1 MCESEGQLEMSD
13 SENKEQ
19 LSFEDDKGAS
29 RSAWIAAA
37 LVVAI
42 VGWMGSGYIL
52 PSGDE
57 EAGQAE
63 AAPAKPVAVA
73 VEKSTPQQVTISFQA
88 EGQAQPDRD
97 TSIRA
102 EASGDVVDVLVMEGE
117 EVEGGSVIARLSA
130 TGAQADLARAR
141 EEFARADREFKN
153 ATELLNRGVATA
165 DRVSQA
171 RATLAAAEASVT
183 AAQEAIEALVITAPF
198 TGRVEELSLDA
209 GEFIQ
214 AGAEVGRIVDNRPL
228 TVALQVPQQALGQ
241 IKSGQTATVNF
252 ITGEEREG
260 TVSFVSTA
268 ANAETRTF
276 LTKITVPNEDGAIP
290 AGISAEIR
298 IPTGSTSAH
307 FVQPSTISLSP
318 EGRLGVKTVDDNDL
332 VVFTPIRIVRAEI
345 DGLYVSGLS
354 DAVRIIT
361 VGQGFV
367 NEGEKVAPSL
377 QTKADD
383 GEENSTPQDGQPALP
398 IPDSDAASDEGQRE

>member
-1 MCESEGQLEMSD
+1 VCESEGQLEMSD

-57 EAGQAE
+57 DAEQAE
-63 AAPAKPVAVA
+63 TAPAKPVAVA

-117 EVEGGSVIARLSA
+117 EVEGGAVIARLSA

-183 AAQEAIEALVITAPF
+183 AAQEAIESLVITAPF
-198 TGRVEELSLDA
+198 TGRVEELSLYA
-209 GEFIQ
+209 GK
-214 AGAEVGRIVDNRPL
+214 R
-228 TVALQVPQQALGQ
+228 
-241 IKSGQTATVNF
+241 
-252 ITGEEREG
+252 
-260 TVSFVSTA
+260 A
-268 ANAETRTF
+268 AF
-276 LTKITVPNEDGAIP
+276 MW
-290 AGISAEIR
+290 
-298 IPTGSTSAH
+298 
-307 FVQPSTISLSP
+307 
-318 EGRLGVKTVDDNDL
+318 
-332 VVFTPIRIVRAEI
+332 
-345 DGLYVSGLS
+345 
-354 DAVRIIT
+354 
-361 VGQGFV
+361 
-367 NEGEKVAPSL
+367 
-377 QTKADD
+377 
-383 GEENSTPQDGQPALP
+383 
-398 IPDSDAASDEGQRE
+398 